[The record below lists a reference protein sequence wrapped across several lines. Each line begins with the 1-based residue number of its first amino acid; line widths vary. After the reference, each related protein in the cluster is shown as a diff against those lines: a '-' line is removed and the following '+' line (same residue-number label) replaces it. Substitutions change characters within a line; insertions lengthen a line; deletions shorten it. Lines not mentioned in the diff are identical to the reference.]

1 MFVMTQRVKLL
12 YSLLS
17 VGKSPCGE
25 RLSTNISSIRNALR
39 APLLPR
45 LSCGKVRQ
53 FVRDVVRSVAA
64 ATSCAPSRN
73 VRAIL
78 TGRPKCHS
86 EVACSTPLDEAGIR
100 IGVRARE
107 YEMQVQ

>member
-1 MFVMTQRVKLL
+1 MVK
-12 YSLLS
+12 SLHSLC
-17 VGKSPCGE
+17 VWKSPCGE

-86 EVACSTPLDEAGIR
+86 DEVACSTPLDEAGIR